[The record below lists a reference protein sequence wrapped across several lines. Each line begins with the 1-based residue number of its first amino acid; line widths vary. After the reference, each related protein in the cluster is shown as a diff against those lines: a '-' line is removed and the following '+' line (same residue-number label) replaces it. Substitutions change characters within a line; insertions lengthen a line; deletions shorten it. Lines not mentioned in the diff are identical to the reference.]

1 MSSQPAA
8 SNANPLPAS
17 RTALL
22 DQLTAELDAPALWW
36 LSGYTAGLAQR
47 HAPALALVRPA
58 EASVPAPTPITVL
71 FGSQTGNAKR
81 LAEAIATRIDGSG
94 RAVRLLRADA
104 YRLRELSTERHLLI
118 VVSTQG
124 DGDAPDD
131 ARDFIDHLLGKRAP
145 KLPDLKFA
153 VLGLGDSS
161 YPKFCEIGR
170 RLDAR
175 LVELGAS
182 RWLERADAD
191 LDIDTVAT
199 PWLERIIALAATL
212 DAANPPAHAS
222 APSATIT
229 PLRPPAATPTFS
241 REHPF
246 AAELLIDQ
254 RITARD
260 SERDVRHIE
269 LSLQDSGLTYEPGDA
284 LGVWPTQAPALV
296 DGVLDALQ
304 LDGDAGVAHGGQTL
318 PLRDWLTQHRE
329 LTRLNRSFI
338 VEHAQRA
345 DDDATLQRLLGEDAR
360 EDLARALN
368 DWQLI
373 DLLQRHRAPWSAAD
387 LVGTL
392 RPLQPRLYSIAS
404 SMNEVGQQAHLTVA
418 HATWQ
423 RDGAPRHGVAS
434 HHLATSGQDAKLRVF
449 IERNAHFRLPVD
461 GDRDLIMIG
470 AGAGIAPFRGFV
482 QERTAN
488 GARGRH
494 WLLFGNRHAR
504 SDFLYQ
510 LEWQRAL
517 KDGSLHRLDVAFS
530 RDAPR
535 ADGSK
540 PYVQTRIR
548 QHGRQLL
555 AWLQAG
561 AHLYVCGAV
570 AMGKDVHAALLDALD
585 THAGMD
591 REAAEDYLRDLQ
603 RQGRYA
609 KDVY

>member
-8 SNANPLPAS
+8 SNANPLPAG

-58 EASVPAPTPITVL
+58 ETSVPAPTPITVL

-104 YRLRELSTERHLLI
+104 YRLRELGAERHLVI

-175 LVELGAS
+175 LAELGAS

-199 PWLERIIALAATL
+199 PWLERIIALASTL
-212 DAANPPAHAS
+212 DAANPSAHAS
-222 APSATIT
+222 SPSATIT
-229 PLRPPAATPTFS
+229 PLRPPAATLTCS

-345 DDDATLQRLLGEDAR
+345 ADDATLQRLLGEDAR

-368 DWQLI
+368 DRQLI
-373 DLLQRHRAPWSAAD
+373 DLLQRHSAPWSAAD

-404 SMNEVGQQAHLTVA
+404 SMLEVGQQAHLTV
-418 HATWQ
+418 
-423 RDGAPRHGVAS
+423 
-434 HHLATSGQDAKLRVF
+434 
-449 IERNAHFRLPVD
+449 
-461 GDRDLIMIG
+461 
-470 AGAGIAPFRGFV
+470 
-482 QERTAN
+482 
-488 GARGRH
+488 
-494 WLLFGNRHAR
+494 
-504 SDFLYQ
+504 
-510 LEWQRAL
+510 
-517 KDGSLHRLDVAFS
+517 
-530 RDAPR
+530 
-535 ADGSK
+535 
-540 PYVQTRIR
+540 
-548 QHGRQLL
+548 
-555 AWLQAG
+555 
-561 AHLYVCGAV
+561 
-570 AMGKDVHAALLDALD
+570 
-585 THAGMD
+585 
-591 REAAEDYLRDLQ
+591 
-603 RQGRYA
+603 
-609 KDVY
+609 